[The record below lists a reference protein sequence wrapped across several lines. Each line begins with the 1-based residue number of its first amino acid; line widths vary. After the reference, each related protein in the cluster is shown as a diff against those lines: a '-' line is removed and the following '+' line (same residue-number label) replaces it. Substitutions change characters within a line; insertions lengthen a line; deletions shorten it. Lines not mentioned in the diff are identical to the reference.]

1 MNHLK
6 NSGINFRWRLKTLRA
21 LMGSIRLLGTSCG
34 VLNTTAFKQ
43 KQNCILTFSRV
54 LLKDSHWLFP
64 GDQRAVYPW
73 FQPPPSW
80 SVHLSR
86 YFVLSLGFTRQGVW
100 VPSVWM
106 PTTSHLAR
114 HIFLKLLRF
123 QLWNICNEY
132 LVGKIWCFFEMKFGQ
147 RKSLLLSKP
156 RQSSPTCR
164 YVFCR
169 TCLVYLLA

>member
-54 LLKDSHWLFP
+54 LLKDSHWLFL

-73 FQPPPSW
+73 FQPPPSS
-80 SVHLSR
+80 SVHLSPSSCCWGSHDR
-86 YFVLSLGFTRQGVW
+86 AFESWVSECRPYLILLGTSFWNYWDSNCEISVMSIWWGKFDAFLRWNLDKESLYYW
-100 VPSVWM
+100 VNRDSLALLVATYSVEF
-106 PTTSHLAR
+106 A
-114 HIFLKLLRF
+114 
-123 QLWNICNEY
+123 
-132 LVGKIWCFFEMKFGQ
+132 
-147 RKSLLLSKP
+147 
-156 RQSSPTCR
+156 
-164 YVFCR
+164 
-169 TCLVYLLA
+169 